1 MRSKGFKAVLL
12 ADFAIVA
19 GLVALLPG
27 SAFSQTPFY
36 QGKTISVLQSTQAGD
51 TSDTMTRAVVPF
63 LKKHIPGEP
72 TIKFEFMPGGGGTKA
87 ANHIFSN
94 VRPDGLTIGRIGGGL
109 VANAVLKEAGV
120 LYDLNKFIY
129 LGSSHSTYHW
139 VFLTRGDAN
148 LKNLEA
154 LRSASGVRIG
164 AQAVGHS
171 NYFVGRLFAFLIGL
185 KAPNFVVGY
194 SGSELDIA
202 LARGELDGR
211 INNADTLL
219 RRNAELIAKG
229 AINPLVIME
238 VPKGLKQAGFE
249 HLPEI
254 EEFAKTERER
264 KLLRMVRDFRQVGSP
279 YILPPGTPTERVKI
293 LQDAMV
299 KTFKDPEF
307 HKEYNKLVGEEPT
320 PVMPDEMER
329 LVKELPRDP
338 EIVDLFKKIN
348 AAEPLPPL

>member
-1 MRSKGFKAVLL
+1 MRSKGFKARFL
-12 ADFAIVA
+12 ADLAGVA
-19 GLVALLPG
+19 GWLLLLPVA
-27 SAFSQTPFY
+27 AFSQTPFY
-36 QGKTISVLQSTQAGD
+36 QGKTITLLQSTQAGD
-51 TSDTMTRAVVPF
+51 TSDTMTRAIVPF

-72 TIKFEFMPGGGGTKA
+72 TIKFEFMPGSGGTKA

-94 VRPDGLTIGRIGGGL
+94 LRPDGLTIGRIGGGL
-109 VANAVLKEAGV
+109 VANAVLREAGV
-120 LYDLNKFIY
+120 RYDLNKFVY

-139 VFLTRGDAN
+139 VFLTRGEAG
-148 LKNLEA
+148 LKSLEA

-171 NYFVGRLFAFLIGL
+171 NYFVGRLFAYLIGL
-185 KAPNFVVGY
+185 KSPNFVVGY

-202 LARGELDGR
+202 LTRGELDGR

-219 RRNAELIAKG
+219 RRNAEQIAKG
-229 AINPLVIME
+229 AIDLHAIME

-249 HLPEI
+249 RLPEF
-254 EEFAKTERER
+254 EDFAKSEKERR
-264 KLLRMVRDFRQVGSP
+264 LLRMVRDFRQVGSP
-279 YILPPGTPTERVKI
+279 YILPPGTSLERVKT

-338 EIVDLFKKIN
+338 EIVELFKKIN
-348 AAEPLPPL
+348 AAEPLPPR